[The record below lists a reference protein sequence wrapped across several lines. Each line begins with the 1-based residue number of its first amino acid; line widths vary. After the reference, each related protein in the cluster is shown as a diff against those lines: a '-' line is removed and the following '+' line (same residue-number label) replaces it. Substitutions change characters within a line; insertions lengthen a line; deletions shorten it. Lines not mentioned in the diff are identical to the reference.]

1 MTFSNLEER
10 HLSNCKNYKDEK
22 VMYDKLISQFENVE
36 SFENLNRTSRNLH
49 RLAEGHM
56 EISHESMLLMG
67 LSIDQLDK
75 TQSRL
80 DKTDLDLKETKAD
93 LKETKDKLDKTEL
106 DLKETKADL
115 KETKADLKE
124 TKDKLDKTELEL
136 KETKADLKETK
147 ADLKETK
154 ADSKETKNRLELYLN
169 NTTNILNETKERLGN
184 ELSEMKTELKKTQD
198 ELKDTK
204 AMTKLL
210 SVHRDWIGIFN
221 RKLKMKLGEDV
232 FNEIKEA
239 MDDARTYQTDITQCS
254 CVKKLEE
261 ILEKVGMSFKDF
273 KLLFETKQ
281 LSNKKFHKSPDQTIK
296 DAKEQL
302 LRDSFPEEQKN
313 LVTSLT
319 KLFNALE
326 IWDPRH

>member
-1 MTFSNLEER
+1 MAEIKMTFSNLEKR
-10 HLSNCKNYKDEK
+10 HLSNCKDYKDEK
-22 VMYDKLISQFENVE
+22 VNDKLISQFENIE
-36 SFENLNRTSRNLH
+36 SFEKLNRTSRNLH
-49 RLAEGHM
+49 RLVEGHM
-56 EISHESMLLMG
+56 EISHDTMLLMG

-80 DKTDLDLKETKAD
+80 DKMELDLKETKAD
-93 LKETKDKLDKTEL
+93 LKETKDKLDKMEL

-115 KETKADLKE
+115 KETKNR
-124 TKDKLDKTELEL
+124 LDKTEL
-136 KETKADLKETK
+136 
-147 ADLKETK
+147 
-154 ADSKETKNRLELYLN
+154 YLT
-169 NTTNILNETKERLGN
+169 NTANILNETKERLGN
-184 ELSEMKTELKKTQD
+184 ELSEKKTKLKKTQD

-210 SVHRDWIGIFN
+210 SIHRDWIGIFN
-221 RKLKMKLGEDV
+221 QKLKKKLGENV
-232 FNEIKEA
+232 FSEIKEA

-281 LSNKKFHKSPDQTIK
+281 LSNEKFHKSPDQTIK

-302 LRDSFPEEQKN
+302 LRDSFPKEQKN

-326 IWDPRH
+326 IWNPRH

>member
-1 MTFSNLEER
+1 MAEIKMIFSNLEKR
-10 HLSNCKNYKDEK
+10 HLSNCKDYKDEK
-22 VMYDKLISQFENVE
+22 VMCDKLISQFENIE
-36 SFENLNRTSRNLH
+36 SFEKLNRTSRNLH
-49 RLAEGHM
+49 RLVEGHM
-56 EISHESMLLMG
+56 EISHDTMLLMG
-67 LSIDQLDK
+67 LSIDQLNK

-80 DKTDLDLKETKAD
+80 DKTELDLKEIKADLKETKDKLDKTELDLKEIKAD

-115 KETKADLKE
+115 KETKNR
-124 TKDKLDKTELEL
+124 LDKTEL
-136 KETKADLKETK
+136 
-147 ADLKETK
+147 
-154 ADSKETKNRLELYLN
+154 YLT
-169 NTTNILNETKERLGN
+169 NTANILNETKERLGN
-184 ELSEMKTELKKTQD
+184 ELSKKKTKLKKTQD

-210 SVHRDWIGIFN
+210 SIHRDWIGIFN
-221 RKLKMKLGEDV
+221 RKLKKKLGENV

-239 MDDARTYQTDITQCS
+239 MDDARIYQTDITQCS

-281 LSNKKFHKSPDQTIK
+281 LSNEKFHKSPDQTIK
-296 DAKEQL
+296 DVKEQL
-302 LRDSFPEEQKN
+302 LRDSFPDEQKN

-326 IWDPRH
+326 IWDPHH

>member
-1 MTFSNLEER
+1 MAEIKMTFSNLEKR
-10 HLSNCKNYKDEK
+10 HLSNCKDYKDKK
-22 VMYDKLISQFENVE
+22 VMYDKLISQFDNIE
-36 SFENLNRTSRNLH
+36 SKLNRTSRNLH
-49 RLAEGHM
+49 RLVEDHM
-56 EISHESMLLMG
+56 EISHDTMLLMG
-67 LSIDQLDK
+67 LSINQLDK

-80 DKTDLDLKETKAD
+80 DKMELDLKEAKAD

-106 DLKETKADL
+106 DLKETKDKLDKIELGLKEIKNKLNKTELDL

-124 TKDKLDKTELEL
+124 IKNRLDKTELFP
-136 KETKADLKETK
+136 T
-147 ADLKETK
+147 
-154 ADSKETKNRLELYLN
+154 
-169 NTTNILNETKERLGN
+169 NTTNIFNETKERLGN
-184 ELSEMKTELKKTQD
+184 ELSEKNTKLKKSQD

-221 RKLKMKLGEDV
+221 RKLKKKLGENV
-232 FNEIKEA
+232 FSEIKEA
-239 MDDARTYQTDITQCS
+239 MDNARIYQTDITQCS

-261 ILEKVGMSFKDF
+261 ILEKVGMSFKNF
-273 KLLFETKQ
+273 KLLFEIKQ
-281 LSNKKFHKSPDQTIK
+281 LSNEKFHKSPNQTIK

-326 IWDPRH
+326 IWDPHH

>member
-1 MTFSNLEER
+1 MAEIKMTFSNLEKR
-10 HLSNCKNYKDEK
+10 HLSNCKDYKDEK
-22 VMYDKLISQFENVE
+22 VMCDKLISQFENIE
-36 SFENLNRTSRNLH
+36 SFEKLNRTSRNLH
-49 RLAEGHM
+49 RLVEGHM
-56 EISHESMLLMG
+56 EISHDTMLLME

-80 DKTDLDLKETKAD
+80 DKTELDLKEIKADLKEIKDKLDKTELDLKETKDKLDKTELDLKETKAD
-93 LKETKDKLDKTEL
+93 LKEIKDKLDKTEL

-124 TKDKLDKTELEL
+124 TKNRLDKTEL
-136 KETKADLKETK
+136 
-147 ADLKETK
+147 
-154 ADSKETKNRLELYLN
+154 YLT
-169 NTTNILNETKERLGN
+169 NTANILNETKERLGN
-184 ELSEMKTELKKTQD
+184 ELSKKKTKLKKTQD

-210 SVHRDWIGIFN
+210 SVDRDWIGIFN
-221 RKLKMKLGEDV
+221 RKLKKKLGENV
-232 FNEIKEA
+232 FSEIKEA
-239 MDDARTYQTDITQCS
+239 MDDARIYQTDITQCS

-281 LSNKKFHKSPDQTIK
+281 LSNEKFHKSPGQTIK

-302 LRDSFPEEQKN
+302 LNDSFQKN
-313 LVTSLT
+313 RKISSL
-319 KLFNALE
+319 
-326 IWDPRH
+326 H

>member
-1 MTFSNLEER
+1 MIFSNLEKR
-10 HLSNCKNYKDEK
+10 HLSNCKDYKDEK
-22 VMYDKLISQFENVE
+22 VMCDKLISQFENIE
-36 SFENLNRTSRNLH
+36 SFEKLNRTSRNLH
-49 RLAEGHM
+49 RLVEGHM
-56 EISHESMLLMG
+56 EISHDTMLLMG
-67 LSIDQLDK
+67 LSIDQLNK

-80 DKTDLDLKETKAD
+80 DKTELDLKEIKADLKETKDKLDKTELDLKEIKAD

-115 KETKADLKE
+115 KETKNR
-124 TKDKLDKTELEL
+124 LDKTEL
-136 KETKADLKETK
+136 
-147 ADLKETK
+147 
-154 ADSKETKNRLELYLN
+154 YLT
-169 NTTNILNETKERLGN
+169 NTANILNETKERLGN
-184 ELSEMKTELKKTQD
+184 ELSKKKTKLKKTQD

-210 SVHRDWIGIFN
+210 SIHRDWIGIFN
-221 RKLKMKLGEDV
+221 RKLKKKLGENV

-239 MDDARTYQTDITQCS
+239 MDDARIYQTDITQCS

-281 LSNKKFHKSPDQTIK
+281 LSNEKFHKSPDQTIK
-296 DAKEQL
+296 DVKEQL
-302 LRDSFPEEQKN
+302 LRDSFPDEQKN

-326 IWDPRH
+326 IWDPHH